1 MENAKSIH
9 TLTAEAVELL
19 KEMVAIPSPSFS
31 EDAVC
36 THICNWLTDKG
47 IVYNRVGN
55 NIIAGL
61 SWQKASDKHPSDKYM
76 EGHSQNPTLMLCAHI
91 DTVAPCE
98 GYTFDPHNPD
108 YTVAA
113 EAVAKKISDG
123 EISADILK
131 EHGIGNV
138 MPEDIVAGL
147 GSNDDGASAVSM
159 IAAFRYF
166 GDRFFAGAQ
175 QPTKSLKRM
184 RKNDK
189 GDAQQPTK
197 SLKRMRKNDKGDV
210 YDGASERSINPCSCS
225 ANCAGM
231 DVGEKADTD
240 CCAGMDIC
248 NLILVLSCEEERSG
262 LNGMTG
268 LWSQLKD
275 KVDYAIV
282 GEPTGMKAATAERG
296 LLVIDATAHG
306 VSGHAA
312 RNEGINAIEIAIQDI
327 QTLKSHT
334 FEKVSPRM
342 GKVNLN
348 VTQINAGTA
357 HNVIPDTCT
366 FVIDIRP
373 TEQYTNEEI
382 LKELQSICKSELRP
396 RNLSNRSSATRE
408 NSRLQHTAEALGIE
422 TFSSPTTSDW
432 MRIDCD
438 AIKMGPGESSR
449 SHKKDEFVFV
459 DEIAGGI
466 RTYIDFIENF

>member
-1 MENAKSIH
+1 MGGQRRYEKNMENGNNIQR
-9 TLTAEAVELL
+9 LTAEAVRLL

-31 EDAVC
+31 EDEVC
-36 THICNWLTDKG
+36 THICNWMTAQG
-47 IVYNRVGN
+47 ISHKQVGN
-55 NIIAGL
+55 NIIAEHIIDP
-61 SWQKASDKHPSDKYM
+61 AR
-76 EGHSQNPTLMLCAHI
+76 PTLMLCAHI

-98 GYTFDPHNPD
+98 GYTFDPYTPD
-108 YTVAA
+108 YADAA
-113 EAVAKKISDG
+113 EAVARKISDG

-166 GDRFFAGAQ
+166 SDRVFAG
-175 QPTKSLKRM
+175 
-184 RKNDK
+184 DH
-189 GDAQQPTK
+189 
-197 SLKRMRKNDKGDV
+197 NDKGDV
-210 YDGASERSINPCSCS
+210 YDGASERSINLCSCS
-225 ANCAGM
+225 AN
-231 DVGEKADTD
+231 
-240 CCAGMDIC
+240 CAGMDIC

-262 LNGMTG
+262 INGMTG

-296 LLVIDATAHG
+296 LLVIDATAKG

-312 RNEGINAIEIAIQDI
+312 RNEGINAIDIAIQDI
-327 QTLKSHT
+327 QTLKNHT

-357 HNVIPDTCT
+357 HNVIPDTCS

-382 LKELQSICKSELRP
+382 LLQLQSICKSDLKP

-408 NSRLQHTAEALGIE
+408 CSPLQRTAESLGIA

-459 DEIAGGI
+459 KEIEDGVS
-466 RTYIDFIENF
+466 TYIRFIESFRA